1 MKKSILLSLVLVAAA
16 VAAFAQ
22 TPAGVP
28 ERFSCRFKMVDN
40 VSSKVIAEGVG
51 YVQGESYKLE
61 TPQMQ
66 IWCNGIDRWVYS
78 PVSDELVIQKNDV
91 SFLKDIKVSKASGG
105 KAKVAYDTYSIE
117 IEDISVRTEPWSAT
131 FFIIDPEVF
140 GLDTVI
146 TDLR

>member
-1 MKKSILLSLVLVAAA
+1 MKKLILLSVLTA
-16 VAAFAQ
+16 VFSAAFAQ

-40 VSSKVIAEGVG
+40 NSSKVLAEGTG
-51 YVQGESYKLE
+51 YVQGDCYRLE

-66 IWCNGIDRWVYS
+66 IWCNGIDRWIYS

-91 SFLKDIKVSKASGG
+91 SFLKDVSISKASGG
-105 KAKVAYDTYSIE
+105 KAKVVYDTYSIE
-117 IEDISVRTEPWSAT
+117 IESLEARTEAWSAT

-140 GLDTVI
+140 GLDTII